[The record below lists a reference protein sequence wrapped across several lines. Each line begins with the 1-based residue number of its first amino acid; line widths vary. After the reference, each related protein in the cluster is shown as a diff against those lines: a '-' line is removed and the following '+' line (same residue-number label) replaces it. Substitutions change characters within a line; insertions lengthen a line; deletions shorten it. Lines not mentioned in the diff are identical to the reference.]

1 MPIKAKK
8 TLTSRGV
15 RMMMD
20 AALARAADF
29 GITVTVAIVDD
40 GGHLLML
47 ERMVG
52 GRFHTVHSA
61 TTKAVTAAS
70 NKRPTTTKG
79 AQGQELDVLHALGL
93 ALAAGPKNWTA
104 MEGGYPVMVE
114 NECIGG
120 IGVSGGDW
128 KQDATIRIEVGVG
141 GVHLRM
147 PRTVGVRVETAKN
160 FLSGIHLDGFIQS
173 GSDYYSENYDN
184 APIKVFMKVTT
195 GIGGFKL
202 SWI

>member
-1 MPIKAKK
+1 MMKGKNKPMPIKAKK

-15 RMMMD
+15 HMMMD
-20 AALARAADF
+20 AALARAAEF

-70 NKRPTTTKG
+70 NKRSTSSRG
-79 AQGQELDVLHALGL
+79 AQGQELDVVHALGL
-93 ALAAGPKNWTA
+93 TLAAGPKNWTA

-120 IGVSGGDW
+120 IGVAGGDW
-128 KQDATIRIEVGVG
+128 KQDEDIARAALNAVG
-141 GVHLRM
+141 
-147 PRTVGVRVETAKN
+147 AS
-160 FLSGIHLDGFIQS
+160 LS
-173 GSDYYSENYDN
+173 
-184 APIKVFMKVTT
+184 
-195 GIGGFKL
+195 
-202 SWI
+202 

>member
-8 TLTSRGV
+8 TLTSKGV

-20 AALARAADF
+20 AALARAAEF
-29 GITVTVAIVDD
+29 GIAVTVAIVDD

-47 ERMVG
+47 ERMEG

-79 AQGQELDVLHALGL
+79 AQGQELDVIHALGL

-128 KQDATIRIEVGVG
+128 KQDEDIARAALG
-141 GVHLRM
+141 
-147 PRTVGVRVETAKN
+147 A
-160 FLSGIHLDGFIQS
+160 
-173 GSDYYSENYDN
+173 
-184 APIKVFMKVTT
+184 
-195 GIGGFKL
+195 IGA
-202 SWI
+202 S

>member
-8 TLTSRGV
+8 TLTSKGV

-20 AALARAADF
+20 AALARAADL
-29 GITVTVAIVDD
+29 GITVTVSIVDD

-47 ERMVG
+47 ERMEG

-70 NKRPTTTKG
+70 NKRPTSAKG

-93 ALAAGPKNWTA
+93 TLAAGPKNWTA

-120 IGVSGGDW
+120 IGVAGGDW
-128 KQDATIRIEVGVG
+128 KQDQEIAQAALG
-141 GVHLRM
+141 
-147 PRTVGVRVETAKN
+147 A
-160 FLSGIHLDGFIQS
+160 
-173 GSDYYSENYDN
+173 
-184 APIKVFMKVTT
+184 
-195 GIGGFKL
+195 IGA
-202 SWI
+202 S

>member
-20 AALARAADF
+20 AALARADELD
-29 GITVTVAIVDD
+29 ITVTVAIVDD

-47 ERMVG
+47 ERMEG

-70 NKRPTTTKG
+70 NKRPTSSKG

-93 ALAAGPKNWTA
+93 TLAAGPKNWTA

-120 IGVSGGDW
+120 IGVAGGDW
-128 KQDATIRIEVGVG
+128 KQDEDIAR
-141 GVHLRM
+141 
-147 PRTVGVRVETAKN
+147 AA
-160 FLSGIHLDGFIQS
+160 LS
-173 GSDYYSENYDN
+173 
-184 APIKVFMKVTT
+184 A
-195 GIGGFKL
+195 IGA
-202 SWI
+202 S

>member
-20 AALARAADF
+20 AALARAAEL

-47 ERMVG
+47 ERIEG

-70 NKRPTTTKG
+70 NKRPTSFKG

-93 ALAAGPKNWTA
+93 TLAAGPQNWTA
-104 MEGGYPVMVE
+104 MEGGYPVMIE

-120 IGVSGGDW
+120 IGVAGGGW
-128 KQDATIRIEVGVG
+128 KQDEEIARAALTAVG
-141 GVHLRM
+141 
-147 PRTVGVRVETAKN
+147 A
-160 FLSGIHLDGFIQS
+160 S
-173 GSDYYSENYDN
+173 
-184 APIKVFMKVTT
+184 
-195 GIGGFKL
+195 
-202 SWI
+202 

>member
-128 KQDATIRIEVGVG
+128 RQDQEIAQAALSAVG
-141 GVHLRM
+141 
-147 PRTVGVRVETAKN
+147 A
-160 FLSGIHLDGFIQS
+160 S
-173 GSDYYSENYDN
+173 
-184 APIKVFMKVTT
+184 
-195 GIGGFKL
+195 
-202 SWI
+202 

>member
-8 TLTSRGV
+8 TLTSKGV

-20 AALARAADF
+20 AALTRAAEF

-47 ERMVG
+47 ERMEG
-52 GRFHTVHSA
+52 GRFHTVHSS
-61 TTKAVTAAS
+61 TTKAITAAS
-70 NKRPTTTKG
+70 NRRPTTTKG

-114 NECIGG
+114 NECVGG

-128 KQDATIRIEVGVG
+128 KQDEEIAQAALNAVG
-141 GVHLRM
+141 
-147 PRTVGVRVETAKN
+147 AS
-160 FLSGIHLDGFIQS
+160 LS
-173 GSDYYSENYDN
+173 
-184 APIKVFMKVTT
+184 
-195 GIGGFKL
+195 
-202 SWI
+202 